1 MQIVTGHTGEKHVS
15 AQDDSI
21 RNVMLGEFGGRGVFP
36 VFDQFAATA
45 ITANEVRVGAG
56 YGCNQGRLFKIDRNS
71 YDSCVIENGSAGYK
85 RVDLIVARYLKNEQT
100 GTESCRLI
108 VIKGTPNENSYI
120 DPEYTVGN
128 ILNGA
133 LQDDMPMYRVK
144 IDGITI
150 DSIERMCTIYE
161 SLIGGV
167 ETVVRQIV
175 EDIIE
180 EDTDMQVISRLSE
193 DFAMVEESATS
204 AHAYNVGNLLVLNNY
219 LYRVTEDISIGN
231 TLAVDTNIERRTVED
246 EIKGVNN
253 TIDTLRERTESAFE
267 GVDRRIS
274 SCVSALPKS
283 FEFDTDDMYAGYILV
298 YDPGFNYNSVV
309 IGYSLRNKADPTLYF
324 AAYGMKGIEAEE
336 YYGLEYVQYYEDN
349 EQNVR
354 VSGGEE
360 GLPAGYICR
369 VVYIN
374 LA

>member
-45 ITANEVRVGAG
+45 ITANEVRVGSG

-100 GTESCRLI
+100 GIESCRLV
-108 VIKGTPNENSYI
+108 VIKGTPDENSYI

-150 DSIERMCTIYE
+150 ESIERMCTIYE

-180 EDTDMQVISRLSE
+180 EDTDVQVISRLSE
-193 DFAMVEESATS
+193 DFALVEASTTS
-204 AHAYNVGNLLVLNNY
+204 AHAYSVGDLLVLNNY
-219 LYRVTEDISIGN
+219 LYRVTADISIGN
-231 TLAVDTNIERRTVED
+231 TLTVGTNIERRTVED

-253 TIDTLRERTESAFE
+253 TMNTLLD
-267 GVDRRIS
+267 GVDNRIQS
-274 SCVSALPKS
+274 INEGMPRY
-283 FEFDTDDMYAGYILV
+283 FEFDTDNMTAGHIDLSEI
-298 YDPGFNYNSVV
+298 GFGYNSVV
-309 IGYSLRNKADPTLYF
+309 IGYSLRNKADNTLYY
-324 AAYGMKGIEAEE
+324 ASYGMMGGAEE
-336 YYGLEYVQYYEDN
+336 YGIRYVQYYDGEEN
-349 EQNVR
+349 NVR
-354 VSGGEE
+354 VSAGEA

>member
-45 ITANEVRVGAG
+45 ITANEVRVASG

-71 YDSCVIENGSAGYK
+71 YDSCVIENGSVGYK

-100 GTESCRLI
+100 GIESCRLV
-108 VIKGTPNENSYI
+108 VIKGTPDENSYI

-180 EDTDMQVISRLSE
+180 EDTDMQVISRLSG
-193 DFAMVEESATS
+193 DFATVEESTTS
-204 AHAYNVGNLLVLNNY
+204 AHAYSVGDLLVLNNY
-219 LYRVTEDISIGN
+219 LYRVTADISIGN
-231 TLAVDTNIERRTVED
+231 TLTVGTNIERRTVED

-253 TIDTLRERTESAFE
+253 TMNTLLD
-267 GVDRRIS
+267 GVDNRIQS
-274 SCVSALPKS
+274 INEGMPRY
-283 FEFDTDDMYAGYILV
+283 FEFDTDNMTAGHIDLSEI
-298 YDPGFNYNSVV
+298 GFGYNSVV
-309 IGYSLRNKADPTLYF
+309 IGYSLRNKADNTLYY
-324 AAYGMKGIEAEE
+324 ASYGMMGGAEE
-336 YYGLEYVQYYEDN
+336 YGIRYVQYYDGEEN
-349 EQNVR
+349 NVR
-354 VSGGEE
+354 VSAGEA

>member
-45 ITANEVRVGAG
+45 ITANEVRVGSG

-71 YDSCVIENGSAGYK
+71 YDSCVIENGSVGYK

-100 GTESCRLI
+100 GIESCRLV
-108 VIKGTPNENSYI
+108 VIKGTPDENSYI

-150 DSIERMCTIYE
+150 DSIERMCTIYG

-180 EDTDMQVISRLSE
+180 EGTDVQVISRLSE
-193 DFAMVEESATS
+193 DFAPVEESTTS
-204 AHAYNVGNLLVLNNY
+204 AHAYSVGDLLVLNNY
-219 LYRVTEDISIGN
+219 LYRVTADISIGN
-231 TLAVDTNIERRTVED
+231 TLAVGTNIERRTVED
-246 EIKGVNN
+246 EIKGANN
-253 TIDTLRERTESAFE
+253 AIDTLRQNTESAFD
-267 GVDRRIS
+267 GVDNRIQS
-274 SCVSALPKS
+274 INEGMPRY
-283 FEFDTDDMYAGYILV
+283 FEFDTDNMTAGHIDVSEL
-298 YDPGFNYNSVV
+298 GFGYNSVV
-309 IGYSLRNKADPTLYF
+309 IGYSMRNKADNTLYY
-324 AAYGMKGIEAEE
+324 ASYGMMGGTDEYGIQN
-336 YYGLEYVQYYEDN
+336 VQYYED
-349 EQNVR
+349 EEHNVR
-354 VSGGEE
+354 VSAGEA

>member
-45 ITANEVRVGAG
+45 ITANEVRVSSG

-100 GTESCRLI
+100 GIESCRLV
-108 VIKGTPNENSYI
+108 VIKGTPDENSYI
-120 DPEYTVGN
+120 DPEYTVGD

-180 EDTDMQVISRLSE
+180 EDTDVQVISRLSS
-193 DFAMVEESATS
+193 DFATVEENTTS
-204 AHAYNVGNLLVLNNY
+204 AHAYSVGDLLVLNNY
-219 LYRVTEDISIGN
+219 LYRVTADISIGN
-231 TLAVDTNIERRTVED
+231 TLTVGTNIERRTVED

-253 TIDTLRERTESAFE
+253 TMNTLLD
-267 GVDRRIS
+267 GVDNRIQS
-274 SCVSALPKS
+274 INEGMPRY
-283 FEFDTDDMYAGYILV
+283 FEFDTDNMTAGHIDLSEI
-298 YDPGFNYNSVV
+298 GFGYNSVV
-309 IGYSLRNKADPTLYF
+309 IGYSLRNKADNTLYY
-324 AAYGMKGIEAEE
+324 ASYGMMGGAEE
-336 YYGLEYVQYYEDN
+336 YGIRYVQYYDGEEN
-349 EQNVR
+349 NVR
-354 VSGGEE
+354 VSAGEA

>member
-36 VFDQFAATA
+36 VFDQFGATA
-45 ITANEVRVGAG
+45 ITANEVRIGSG

-100 GTESCRLI
+100 GIESCRLV
-108 VIKGTPNENSYI
+108 VIKGTPDENSYI
-120 DPEYTVGN
+120 DPEYTEGD

-150 DSIERMCTIYE
+150 DSIERMCTIYG

-180 EDTDMQVISRLSE
+180 EDTDVQVISRLSE
-193 DFAMVEESATS
+193 DFATVEGSTTS
-204 AHAYNVGNLLVLNNY
+204 AHAYSVGDLLVLNNY
-219 LYRVTEDISIGN
+219 LYRVTAEISIGN
-231 TLAVDTNIERRTVED
+231 TLTVGTNIERRTVED
-246 EIKGVNN
+246 EVKGVNN
-253 TIDTLRERTESAFE
+253 AIDTLRQNTESAFE
-267 GVDRRIS
+267 GVDNRIQTLNN
-274 SCVSALPKS
+274 AMPRS
-283 FEFDTDDMYAGYILV
+283 FSFDTDDMTAGVIELYE
-298 YDPGFNYNSVV
+298 PGFGYHSVV
-309 IGYSLRNKADPTLYF
+309 IGYSMQNKADNTLYY
-324 AAYGMKGIEAEE
+324 AGYGMRGGSEDYGIVN
-336 YYGLEYVQYYEDN
+336 VQYYEKEEN
-349 EQNVR
+349 NVV
-354 VSGGEE
+354 VSAGEA
-360 GLPAGYICR
+360 GLPTGYICNI
-369 VVYIN
+369 VYIN
-374 LA
+374 V

>member
-45 ITANEVRVGAG
+45 ITANEVRVGSG

-85 RVDLIVARYLKNEQT
+85 RVDLIVARYLKDEQT
-100 GTESCRLI
+100 GIESCRLV
-108 VIKGTPNENSYI
+108 VIKGTPDENSYI

-180 EDTDMQVISRLSE
+180 EDTDVQVISRLSS
-193 DFAMVEESATS
+193 DFATVEENTTS
-204 AHAYNVGNLLVLNNY
+204 AHAYSVGDLLVLNNY
-219 LYRVTEDISIGN
+219 LYRVTADISIGN
-231 TLAVDTNIERRTVED
+231 TLTVGTNIERRTVED

-253 TIDTLRERTESAFE
+253 TMNTLLD
-267 GVDRRIS
+267 GVDNRIQS
-274 SCVSALPKS
+274 INEGMPRY
-283 FEFDTDDMYAGYILV
+283 FEFDTDNMTAGHIDLSEI
-298 YDPGFNYNSVV
+298 GFGYNSVV
-309 IGYSLRNKADPTLYF
+309 IGYSLRNKADNTLYY
-324 AAYGMKGIEAEE
+324 ASYGMMGGAEE
-336 YYGLEYVQYYEDN
+336 YGIRYVQYYDGEEN
-349 EQNVR
+349 NVR
-354 VSGGEE
+354 VSAGEA